1 MRKKVFGRKLNR
13 NRRSRTALFRS
24 LSKAMIMHGS
34 IKTTRAKAKALEPEL
49 DRLMGLVAEGSLAS
63 RRQALSMLAND
74 RKVTDMLFEKY
85 ASLAQSRKSGFTTS
99 ALLPPRR
106 GDSAEMMQISWVE
119 VPVSEKEV
127 VEKKEE
133 KKDK

>member
-1 MRKKVFGRKLNR
+1 
-13 NRRSRTALFRS
+13 
-24 LSKAMIMHGS
+24 MHGS